1 MDTRLGRCWGSERG
15 LVTGK
20 HGAMTPGTSPPLSRP
35 RPADAASC
43 TAGAA
48 CRWYQGRAG
57 LVGGLPHTVW
67 SLEIW
72 APLGGPAT
80 CTPGGRKGWRTT
92 GGGTECINQPTNQPL
107 HSPSDAVRSRACSW
121 AARLARQEAS
131 WQRSARSASVLGMR
145 RSAARAAV
153 RLRPPA
159 MPRPRSSPPRPPARL
174 RPGPRFPAL
183 PAQQPPAAAARSSSA
198 CSGWPCKERRCR
210 SRRGSRRGAS
220 SGSKL
225 QAGRAVGAGRG
236 PAVSHAPTG
245 GVTAALQRA
254 TGAACGTACARRE
267 CRGAACSGALWG
279 ARERPW

>member
-80 CTPGGRKGWRTT
+80 CTRGGGR
-92 GGGTECINQPTNQPL
+92 GGVPPGAALSASTNQPTN
-107 HSPSDAVRSRACSW
+107 RCI
-121 AARLARQEAS
+121 
-131 WQRSARSASVLGMR
+131 
-145 RSAARAAV
+145 
-153 RLRPPA
+153 PPA
-159 MPRPRSSPPRPPARL
+159 MRCAAAPVPGLPGWPGRKPAGSARPAVPACSACAEALPVRRSGCARLPCPGPAPPRPAHQLVCVQVLAFQRCQL
-174 RPGPRFPAL
+174 SSRQRRQLG
-183 PAQQPPAAAARSSSA
+183 AAVLAAGGLVRNVA
-198 CSGWPCKERRCR
+198 VAAE
-210 SRRGSRRGAS
+210 GA
-220 SGSKL
+220 
-225 QAGRAVGAGRG
+225 AVGALLLEVSCRQGERWGRG
-236 PAVSHAPTG
+236 G
-245 GVTAALQRA
+245 GLR
-254 TGAACGTACARRE
+254 
-267 CRGAACSGALWG
+267 
-279 ARERPW
+279 